1 MLGELAAALKEEK
14 DRAAKGYVVARNKGE
29 NEMAAYAVAMV
40 AQQLAKVIAK
50 EYRGFDQQARRHGV
64 VRRLHFRASE
74 CAQQGPDH
82 ATGAARRR

>member
-50 EYRGFDQQARRHGV
+50 EYRGFDQQAW
-64 VRRLHFRASE
+64 LE
-74 CAQQGPDH
+74 
-82 ATGAARRR
+82 AAGCEEKSIGISSIVSL